1 MLDLTFSLKDII
13 LFLLGILGV
22 IGGIYLCGI
31 LYNVYQI
38 LKNIRNL
45 TNTSK
50 MMAEKV
56 QDFVLG
62 PINFANQI
70 GAKAKPFIES
80 AIVNFFK
87 EDESEEK
94 EPKKSKKK

>member
-1 MLDLTFSLKDII
+1 MLDLTFSVKDII
-13 LFLLGILGV
+13 LFLLGTIGV

-31 LYNVYQI
+31 LYNIYHI
-38 LKNIRNL
+38 LKNIRRL
-45 TNTSK
+45 SNTSK
-50 MMAEKV
+50 IMAEKV

-80 AIVNFFK
+80 AIVNFFNNK
-87 EDESEEK
+87 EEAESK
-94 EPKKSKKK
+94 SKKSKKK